1 MTLLL
6 NPQIG
11 HPLIIEKVN
20 LNSDQEIKLNFLFV
34 SNKAENELVQVL
46 SNSMRFFPI
55 IQYSWKLS
63 REIEER
69 SLWKRIKNFWEKV
82 GKLFTFKKPSKEKE
96 IEIREYDKWGNEST
110 TIEKIS
116 KKDIPSLEQRPFRS
130 EPIYPKNF
138 EVKSVNPITID
149 NISYL
154 QDIYCTPLKYFNRVN
169 QIKGLKNF
177 YKVSFNLKIKL
188 EILDFLKD
196 YNYLMFDI
204 HYADEYENKKI
215 NFHSLVVTKND
226 WKNFNVV
233 QATDLHVAER
243 NDHMLKKIEEA
254 YEKNLQELSERKIQ
268 QNLETLH
275 KRIVNPNDLLRCF
288 INEMNQKV
296 LKNKLDLIFL
306 TGDLVDFTIS
316 SIKSTEQ
323 SDNYEYDDSNWKIF
337 KEIILDIYEPPSQEV
352 LNPEELLCPI
362 FTIPGNH
369 DYKPWQYDLS
379 WFGMYKKVGLKK
391 IEAEALK
398 EEYSV
403 SPIRAILKSQSA
415 LDAYFLEINP
425 SLDFYLKLG
434 NLLFIFLN
442 SGADSYMQLGDYV
455 TGSPSLTGITERQVS
470 FLKNVLNTQLEK
482 NGQAI
487 LSLHGPPINTP
498 LKRGI
503 LTRLEKIFRK
513 EKRTELEEFKESNF
527 KSSKDYYQLARIDD
541 KFNIQYGT
549 ISSNWDFV
557 FNTCYYN
564 CILTLSGHTHILNE
578 YRLQSM
584 NETENLVAVFYDDFA
599 DIFRSSTKIKKNG
612 PFVVQT
618 PALGFKS
625 YKKPGKV
632 AGYRLIKFK
641 KGELSSF
648 QVKYTR
654 ISQYKRKKID
664 YNKAA

>member
-11 HPLIIEKVN
+11 HPLIIEN
-20 LNSDQEIKLNFLFV
+20 GNFNSNHEIKLSFLFA
-34 SNKAENELVQVL
+34 SNKSQTELAQIL
-46 SNSMRFFPI
+46 LHSMRVFPI

-69 SLWKRIKNFWEKV
+69 TLWMKVKNFWQKT
-82 GKLFTFKKPSKEKE
+82 GQLLTFKKPTKEKE
-96 IEIREYDKWGNEST
+96 IEIREYDKWGNESS
-110 TIEKIS
+110 TIKEIS
-116 KKDIPSLEQRPFRS
+116 RKEIVSLEQRPFRA
-130 EPIYPKNF
+130 EPLLPKDV
-138 EVKSVNPITID
+138 EVKSVNPIQID
-149 NISYL
+149 NLSYL
-154 QDIYCTPLKYFNRVN
+154 QDTYSTPLKYFNRFN
-169 QIKGLKNF
+169 QIKTLQNF
-177 YKVSFNLKIKL
+177 YKVSFNLKINL
-188 EILDFLKD
+188 EVLDFLKD

-204 HYADEYENKKI
+204 HYVDELEKKKI
-215 NFHSLVVTKND
+215 NFHSLVLTKND
-226 WKNFNVV
+226 WNNFNIV

-254 YEKNLQELSERKIQ
+254 YEKNPHELSETKIQ
-268 QNLETLH
+268 QNLDTLH

-296 LKNKLDLIFL
+296 LRNKLDLIFL

-316 SIKSTEQ
+316 SIKSTGQ
-323 SDNYEYDDSNWKIF
+323 SDNFEYNDSNWKIF
-337 KEIILDIYEPPSQEV
+337 KEIILNIYEPPSQEV
-352 LNPEELLCPI
+352 FNPQELMCPI
-362 FTIPGNH
+362 FTLPGNH

-398 EEYSV
+398 EEYSI

-425 SLDFYLKLG
+425 SLDYTLKLG
-434 NLLFIFLN
+434 DFLFIFLN

-470 FLKNVLNTQLEK
+470 FLKNVFNTQVEK
-482 NGQAI
+482 NGQVI

-503 LTRLEKIFRK
+503 LTRIEKIFRK
-513 EKRTELEEFKESNF
+513 EKRTEIEEFKESNF
-527 KSSKDYYQLARIDD
+527 KSSKNYYHAARIDD

-549 ISSNWDFV
+549 ISSNWDFI
-557 FNTCYYN
+557 FNTCFRS
-564 CILTLSGHTHILNE
+564 CILTLSGHTHMLNE

-584 NETENLVAVFYDDFA
+584 NETEHPIAVFYDDYA
-599 DIFRSSTKIKKNG
+599 DIYRSSSNIKKYG
-612 PFVVQT
+612 PFIVQT

-625 YKKPGKV
+625 YKRPGKV
-632 AGYRLIKFK
+632 AGYRLLKFK
-641 KGELSSF
+641 KGQLSSF
-648 QVKYTR
+648 QVRYTR
-654 ISQYKRKKID
+654 IAQYKRKKTD
-664 YNKAA
+664 

>member
-11 HPLIIEKVN
+11 HPLIIEIGN
-20 LNSDQEIKLNFLFV
+20 LNSNQEIKLSFLFA
-34 SNKAENELVQVL
+34 SNKSEKELAQIL
-46 SNSMRFFPI
+46 SNSMRVFPI

-69 SLWKRIKNFWEKV
+69 TLWMKVKNFWQKA
-82 GKLFTFKKPSKEKE
+82 GQLFTFKKPTKEKE
-96 IEIREYDKWGNEST
+96 IEIREYDKGGNESS
-110 TIEKIS
+110 TIKEIS
-116 KKDIPSLEQRPFRS
+116 RKEIASLEQRPFRS
-130 EPIYPKNF
+130 EPLLPKDF
-138 EVKSVNPITID
+138 EVKSVNPIQID
-149 NISYL
+149 NLSYL
-154 QDIYCTPLKYFNRVN
+154 QDTYSTSLKYFNRVN
-169 QIKGLKNF
+169 QIKTLKNF
-177 YKVSFNLKIKL
+177 YKVSFNLKINL
-188 EILDFLKD
+188 EVLDFLKD
-196 YNYLMFDI
+196 FNYLMFDI
-204 HYADEYENKKI
+204 HYADEIEKKKI
-215 NFHSLVVTKND
+215 NFHSLVLTKND
-226 WKNFNVV
+226 WKNFNIV
-233 QATDLHVAER
+233 QASDLHVAER
-243 NDHMLKKIEEA
+243 NDHMLQKIEEA
-254 YEKNLQELSERKIQ
+254 YEKNPHELSETKIQ
-268 QNLETLH
+268 QNLRTLH

-296 LKNKLDLIFL
+296 LRNKLDLIFL

-323 SDNYEYDDSNWKIF
+323 SDNFEYKDSNWKIF

-352 LNPEELLCPI
+352 SNPQELICPI

-369 DYKPWQYDLS
+369 DYKPWQYDLN

-425 SLDFYLKLG
+425 SLDYFLKLG

-470 FLKNVLNTQLEK
+470 FLKNVLNTQAEK
-482 NGQAI
+482 NGQVI

-513 EKRTELEEFKESNF
+513 EKRTEIEEFKESNF
-527 KSSKDYYQLARIDD
+527 KSLKDYYQNARIDD

-549 ISSNWDFV
+549 ISSNWDYV
-557 FNTCYYN
+557 FNTCFNN

-584 NETENLVAVFYDDFA
+584 NESENPIAVFYDYYA
-599 DIFRSSTKIKKNG
+599 DIYRSSNKIKKNG

-632 AGYRLIKFK
+632 AGYRLLKFK

-654 ISQYKRKKID
+654 ISEYKRKKL
-664 YNKAA
+664 N